1 MRVRPFYIAAGI
13 GALLQTLYAAFS
25 SLLAYFLV
33 PTGLRVLENLPPN
46 VFGFTSVVGCFGIIL
61 APLVHIGIGMFYA
74 YLHGR
79 EAPMAA
85 EDGAIGGAA
94 SAATARLISGLFA
107 TLTGVFLTPI
117 LVSRL
122 TGPATPQFSPND
134 FPFLVIP
141 TLVTAVGGL
150 VALCFAV
157 VIAGAVGALGG
168 ALASLWTH
176 RGARQ

>member
-1 MRVRPFYIAAGI
+1 MRVRPFYIAAGL

-33 PTGLRVLENLPPN
+33 PTDLRVLENLPPT
-46 VFGFTSVVGCFGIIL
+46 VFGFTTVVGCFGAIL
-61 APLVHIGIGMFYA
+61 APLVHLGTGILYA

-79 EAPMAA
+79 EAPLAA

-107 TLTGVFLTPI
+107 TLTGLFLTPI

-122 TGPATPQFSPND
+122 TGPTPPQFSPSD

-150 VALCFAV
+150 VGLCFAG

-168 ALASLWTH
+168 ALGSVWANRRSH
-176 RGARQ
+176 P